1 MDWRCHTFPHPSK
14 QQEPEPDPAPE
25 VPAVPRTAEEPN
37 AKTIADA
44 AAAAVKKAG
53 EDAFRAAEKNKLAA
67 APPREGAEAEKAA
80 RVLADRH
87 KLQVGGERG
96 DASNLQTALPKGF
109 GCGLAS
115 KLRSE
120 GSPFDVSYS
129 YLLLF
134 VSIVASSLRFG
145 FFGLLFWLGSLW
157 CGKPC
162 SALELPSNIAA
173 R

>member
-1 MDWRCHTFPHPSK
+1 MFKSLRRNL
-14 QQEPEPDPAPE
+14 
-25 VPAVPRTAEEPN
+25 RTN
-37 AKTIADA
+37 GGT
-44 AAAAVKKAG
+44 
-53 EDAFRAAEKNKLAA
+53 R
-67 APPREGAEAEKAA
+67 EKARA
-80 RVLADRH
+80 VGSVENICEQNFSSPNVPKVGHNFTMSLADRH
-87 KLQVGGERG
+87 KQQVGGEKG
-96 DASNLQTALPKGF
+96 DASSLQTALSKGF

-173 R
+173 RWS

>member
-1 MDWRCHTFPHPSK
+1 MDWRCHPFPRPSK

-37 AKTIADA
+37 AKAI
-44 AAAAVKKAG
+44 G
-53 EDAFRAAEKNKLAA
+53 EDAFRQFRAAEENKLAA

-120 GSPFDVSYS
+120 GSPFDASYS
-129 YLLLF
+129 ACLRSF
-134 VSIVASSLRFG
+134 VASIVA
-145 FFGLLFWLGSLW
+145 
-157 CGKPC
+157 
-162 SALELPSNIAA
+162 A
-173 R
+173 